1 MERYAL
7 KKEVLHSEHSF
18 GVNVMG
24 VADLMKELR
33 LLKGQQGYRYCM
45 AWLVVLT
52 HLLTRP
58 MLALPFL
65 FVVQKVNDDTP
76 IAKAISGLVS
86 IFVRA
91 VGQYLSS
98 I

>member
-1 MERYAL
+1 
-7 KKEVLHSEHSF
+7 
-18 GVNVMG
+18 MG

-33 LLKGQQGYRYCM
+33 LLKGQEGYRYCM

-58 MLALPFL
+58 MLALLFL
-65 FVVQKVNDDTP
+65 FVVQRVHDDTP
-76 IAKAISGLVS
+76 VAKSISGLVS
-86 IFVRA
+86 IVVRA

-98 I
+98 V

>member
-1 MERYAL
+1 
-7 KKEVLHSEHSF
+7 
-18 GVNVMG
+18 MG
-24 VADLMKELR
+24 VADLMKELW
-33 LLKGQQGYRYCM
+33 LLKGQHGYRYCM

-58 MLALPFL
+58 MLALLFL
-65 FVVQKVNDDTP
+65 FVVQRVNDETP
-76 IAKAISGLVS
+76 VAKAISGLVS

-98 I
+98 V

>member
-1 MERYAL
+1 
-7 KKEVLHSEHSF
+7 
-18 GVNVMG
+18 MG

-58 MLALPFL
+58 VLALLVL
-65 FVVQKVNDDTP
+65 FVVQKVNDETP
-76 IAKAISGLVS
+76 VARAISSLVS
-86 IFVRA
+86 IFARA

-98 I
+98 V